1 MNREFPNTILNN
13 IQTGLKIE
21 RLLFEQLMELQ
32 TSIEMK
38 INRKKGYI
46 FWNILTAQWNFVHQ
60 LQTWIFL
67 KLKTVRDMKHEL
79 SG

>member
-46 FWNILTAQWNFVHQ
+46 F
-60 LQTWIFL
+60 
-67 KLKTVRDMKHEL
+67 
-79 SG
+79 